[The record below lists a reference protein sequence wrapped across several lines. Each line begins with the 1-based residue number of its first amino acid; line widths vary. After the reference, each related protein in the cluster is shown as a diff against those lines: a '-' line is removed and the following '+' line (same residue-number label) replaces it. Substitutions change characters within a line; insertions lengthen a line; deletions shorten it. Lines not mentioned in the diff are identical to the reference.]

1 MPLKGFEVG
10 EQRLLQS
17 LGVSPAT
24 AVRTPPARMPSA
36 THPRLRRSTRRAY
49 SPKCVEGVFCE
60 LRPDGFLRSTAQPRS
75 NTYRGPAVGP
85 GQRGFSANVVNFAY
99 VAFGTVGAEGG
110 AGFRP
115 VRVYR

>member
-17 LGVSPAT
+17 LGVSPAP

-49 SPKCVEGVFCE
+49 SPKCVEGLFSEV
-60 LRPDGFLRSTAQPRS
+60 RSSLHLVTVVVTLGRRC
-75 NTYRGPAVGP
+75 YCRVG
-85 GQRGFSANVVNFAY
+85 S
-99 VAFGTVGAEGG
+99 
-110 AGFRP
+110 
-115 VRVYR
+115 